1 MPHSDR
7 SITLV
12 LFANRRKVNGK
23 LHIIRGGREVVVLG
37 LDKDNWARALSAFG
51 GKMGN
56 KHLSLIVIERGG
68 VKVLALNQTDSM

>member
-1 MPHSDR
+1 M
-7 SITLV
+7 
-12 LFANRRKVNGK
+12 
-23 LHIIRGGREVVVLG
+23 VVLG